1 MSRAGRDDFSKKT
14 VELLARRAGGKC
26 AICGCATWGP
36 NDKPYTATNIG
47 QAAHISAAAEGGP
60 RYNPSMTPEYR
71 SSIKN
76 GLWLCSN
83 CHDKVDRNVETYS
96 VTVLKELKTQAEA
109 RAREE
114 LGVPSK
120 KPLECTPKGDLLSQ
134 TISGAAIIEI
144 KKLKAQLTTYHTR
157 KISLDEAK
165 KILASIDF
173 IDFNEL
179 HFLPEVG
186 KEVTDLLERLM
197 GYTSDV
203 AIKLD
208 IIRYLS
214 DIVNHY
220 WLSWGQEDVEEFCGI
235 IKNLMIEFSP
245 RQPVYQSAFALLK
258 DLNHKMTKSDPL
270 IRKIIND
277 CLTEVV
283 PKQQGGLRF
292 VSMRGQ
298 ITGVTRGQTLGAT
311 RGPRLVPRRGHESID
326 FDEVPE
332 KRIRLEENDDEDVKT
347 YLRRMT
353 ELTEKDPNDTGINRI
368 EQDIIDLGFD
378 SNIL

>member
-96 VTVLKELKTQAEA
+96 VTVLKDLKTQAEA
-109 RAREE
+109 HARKE
-114 LGVPSK
+114 LGVPSTRS
-120 KPLECTPKGDLLSQ
+120 LEGTPKGDLLSH

-144 KKLKAQLTTYHTR
+144 KKLKAQLTTYHTH

-186 KEVTDLLERLM
+186 KEVTDLLERLV
-197 GYTSDV
+197 GYTSDA

-214 DIVNHY
+214 DIVNHF
-220 WLSWGQEDVEEFCGI
+220 WLSWGQEDVQEICSI
-235 IKNLMIEFSP
+235 IKTLMIGFSP
-245 RQPVYQSAFALLK
+245 RQPVYQSALALLK
-258 DLNHKMTKSDPL
+258 DLTHKMTKSDPY
-270 IRKIIND
+270 ICKILKD

-283 PKQQGGLRF
+283 AKQHGR
-292 VSMRGQ
+292 
-298 ITGVTRGQTLGAT
+298 TRVVA
-311 RGPRLVPRRGHESID
+311 RRGHESID

-332 KRIRLEENDDEDVKT
+332 KRICLEENDDEDVET
-347 YLRRMT
+347 YLRKMS
-353 ELTEKDPNDTGINRI
+353 ELTAKDPNDAGINHI
-368 EQDIIDLGFD
+368 EQDILALGFD
-378 SNIL
+378 SSIL